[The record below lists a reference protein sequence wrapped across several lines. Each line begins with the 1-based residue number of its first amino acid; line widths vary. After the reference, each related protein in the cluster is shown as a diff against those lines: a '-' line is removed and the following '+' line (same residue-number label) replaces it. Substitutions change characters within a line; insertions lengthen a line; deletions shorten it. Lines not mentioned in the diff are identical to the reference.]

1 MRIQMW
7 EALATFVCL
16 KLPMPN
22 KLWAFVG
29 FCSPK
34 IVLKVSEIFLQNPPL
49 AAAGRLS
56 SCLQPSVGAPRANGP
71 PGRPQHPAGSAPH
84 PIPCTAAHLPL
95 RAGLWPGFR
104 TRTLAEARG
113 SGSRGRA
120 GPGGAAQRTW
130 ARRQVGR
137 VAWTGTRP
145 RAGEER
151 QAWAGPAGGGQ
162 VLGARRA
169 ASAATALGPPPPSAR
184 DELHPEKGLLQAGRQ
199 QDRLGAAQDLRVP
212 DAHRQRGLWLRVVR
226 HPLPRACATRGRRGR
241 PGHRARPLVGAQAP
255 GRGRGLR

>member
-1 MRIQMW
+1 MGPQADRSTRR
-7 EALATFVCL
+7 EAPRTPSPAPRRTCRFARVC
-16 KLPMPN
+16 
-22 KLWAFVG
+22 G
-29 FCSPK
+29 RG
-34 IVLKVSEIFLQNPPL
+34 SELGPWRKP
-49 AAAGRLS
+49 
-56 SCLQPSVGAPRANGP
+56 GAP
-71 PGRPQHPAGSAPH
+71 
-84 PIPCTAAHLPL
+84 
-95 RAGLWPGFR
+95 
-104 TRTLAEARG
+104 
-113 SGSRGRA
+113 GSRGRA

-151 QAWAGPAGGGQ
+151 QAWAGTAGGGQ

-169 ASAATALGPPPPSAR
+169 ASAATALGPPTPSAR

-241 PGHRARPLVGAQAP
+241 PGHRARPLVGARAP
-255 GRGRGLR
+255 GRGRGLRKSQSQTNAHPHPGSASRIRIRGPSPAGRAELCPHHL